1 MRIHLHQAMLS
12 LVTGLSSRNLVLCMV
27 VSLEVSWLLSFCS
40 CAYRLDFDSGLLNWV
55 NPHLG
60 RPLAGVCASI
70 KVLLWLRT
78 QSVRFRRSKTM
89 HCKVGGGLGTRT
101 LKPLW
106 GLAVFRTAAL
116 PIRLT
121 LRMDLAT
128 QLRYHCATPAY
139 CHALIR
145 RTL

>member
-1 MRIHLHQAMLS
+1 MRIHLHQTVLS
-12 LVTGLSSRNLVLCMV
+12 LVTGLSSRNLLLWMI
-27 VSLEVSWLLSFCS
+27 VSLEVSWFLSFCS
-40 CAYRLDFDSGLLNWV
+40 CTYHWDFDSGLLNWV

-78 QSVRFRRSKTM
+78 QSVRFRGNKTM

-121 LRMDLAT
+121 LRMELAT
-128 QLRYHCATPAY
+128 GLEPATY
-139 CHALIR
+139 
-145 RTL
+145 